1 MIADTKQQGSIR
13 HEQKDKNG
21 TNHLLK
27 IWISTNS
34 STCRLAC
41 SGSEESVCKSEGV
54 RERMRK
60 KKQPWM
66 PTGETALALMM
77 CHKAPNREKY
87 LRFLLCEFQTHPQWL
102 PLPDP
107 SWPHRW
113 TFEKQSL
120 ESVLSNGFIKEVI
133 ILQQGGAVNG
143 RSNDVF
149 HYPTLTKLLIQ
160 GLTEYLQFCFFQRG
174 KEPFPPFL
182 LPPSVSTE
190 DLSALIK
197 SEFCSSVLL

>member
-1 MIADTKQQGSIR
+1 MIVDTKQQSSIR

-21 TNHLLK
+21 TNRLHK
-27 IWISTNS
+27 IWISANS
-34 STCRLAC
+34 STCRLAW
-41 SGSEESVCKSEGV
+41 SGSKGKNG
-54 RERMRK
+54 K
-60 KKQPWM
+60 KKKRKPWI
-66 PTGETALALMM
+66 PTGKTALALTM

-120 ESVLSNGFIKEVI
+120 ESVLSNGFIKEAI

-143 RSNDVF
+143 GSNDVF
-149 HYPTLTKLLIQ
+149 HYPTLTKLFIQ
-160 GLTEYLQFCFFQRG
+160 GLTEYLQLSFFSKR
-174 KEPFPPFL
+174 KRAFFPL
-182 LPPSVSTE
+182 LFSH
-190 DLSALIK
+190 LQ
-197 SEFCSSVLL
+197 